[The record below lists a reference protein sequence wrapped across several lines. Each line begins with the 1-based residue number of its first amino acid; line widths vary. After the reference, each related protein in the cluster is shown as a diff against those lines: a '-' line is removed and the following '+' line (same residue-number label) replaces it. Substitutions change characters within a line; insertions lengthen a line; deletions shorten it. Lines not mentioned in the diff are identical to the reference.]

1 MGALME
7 EEICKIIE
15 EALEMQVGSVCVDD
29 DESTLENWDSL
40 GLLSIL
46 SLLEERF
53 GSKIAAIDDLAS
65 VRTVKDI
72 LKIFKRESITL
83 D

>member
-1 MGALME
+1 MGAIME

-15 EALEMQVGSVCVDD
+15 EALEMKAGSVCVND

-46 SLLEERF
+46 SLLEKRF

-65 VRTVKDI
+65 VRSVKGI
-72 LKIFKRESITL
+72 LKIFKSESITL

>member
-29 DESTLENWDSL
+29 DESTLENWDTL

-46 SLLEERF
+46 SL
-53 GSKIAAIDDLAS
+53 I
-65 VRTVKDI
+65 
-72 LKIFKRESITL
+72 IFTFTFFY
-83 D
+83 

>member
-1 MGALME
+1 ME